1 MESRNYVINFMTYL
15 QRFFKE
21 SVVSAAWFLLSTY
34 GKMQEKRDALKE
46 EFFFL
51 NGKKNFMT

>member
-46 EFFFL
+46 EFFF
-51 NGKKNFMT
+51 F